1 MHAAVG
7 RGHYF
12 FGLFTCGWPA
22 DRPKSWIPPINA
34 EVYEPMTCTALRL
47 SSSYQPEE
55 REDFGAY

>member
-1 MHAAVG
+1 VG

-34 EVYEPMTCTALRL
+34 EVYEPMTCTAC
-47 SSSYQPEE
+47 
-55 REDFGAY
+55 G